1 MRHSFLNLLRQGL
14 SGHRGWP
21 QAWRNPEPRRSYEA
35 VIVGGGGHGLATAYY
50 LAGEHGLTDVAVLER
65 GWIGGGNTVRNT
77 TNVRS
82 DYMYPE
88 SAALYDLSL
97 RVYEGLGRELDFNI
111 MLSQRGWLFLIHD
124 LHQMETA
131 RHKANWMQCNGI
143 DGVIV
148 DSAEA
153 RRMLPALNPAADARY
168 PVIGAFPQRR
178 GGTIRH
184 DAVAWGYARAA
195 DRLGV
200 DIIQNCAVEGLV
212 MNGGCVTAVQIS
224 RGTIG
229 CGRMGVAAAA
239 WTARVTAMAGFP
251 LPMTSHILQAMVTEP
266 VRRCLD
272 HVVISP
278 ATGAYVNQTRKGE
291 LVIGGIMDLY
301 QSFSQRGTYPSIEK
315 VVAAVVEMFPAFSS
329 LKLMRHWAGV
339 VDITPDRSPIIGP
352 SPVPNLHLNCG
363 WGTGGFKAIPAG
375 GLLLAHAVATG
386 RQHALA
392 EAFGLERFRL
402 NALVDEAAA
411 SGIAH

>member
-1 MRHSFLNLLRQGL
+1 MRHSAVSLLRQGL

-21 QAWRNPEPRRSYEA
+21 QAWRDPEPRRSYEA

-50 LAGEHGLTDVAVLER
+50 LARTHGLRDVAVLEQ
-65 GWIGGGNTVRNT
+65 GWIGGGKTGRNI

-88 SAALYDLSL
+88 SAALYDLAL
-97 RVYEGLGRELDFNI
+97 RLYEGLGRELDFNI
-111 MLSQRGWLFLIHD
+111 MLSQRGWLSLIHD
-124 LHQMETA
+124 PHQLDAA
-131 RHKANWMQCNGI
+131 RHKANWLHCNGI
-143 DGVIV
+143 DGELIDAATV
-148 DSAEA
+148 A
-153 RRMLPALNPAADARY
+153 RMLPLLNMDADARY
-168 PVIGAFPQRR
+168 PVLGAFLQRR

-200 DIIQNCAVEGLV
+200 DIVQNCRVEGIELRHGRV
-212 MNGGCVTAVQIS
+212 AAVRTS

-229 CGRMGVAAAA
+229 CGRLGLVAAARTGA
-239 WTARVTAMAGFP
+239 LAAMAGLR
-251 LPMTSHILQAMVTEP
+251 LPMTSHSLQAMVTEP

-278 ATGAYVNQTRKGE
+278 ATGAYVNQSQKGE
-291 LVIGGIMDLY
+291 LVIGGMMDLY
-301 QSFSQRGTYPSIEK
+301 QSFSQRGTYPTIER
-315 VVAAVVEMFPAFSS
+315 VLAAVVEMFPAFGT

-339 VDITPDRSPIIGP
+339 VDITPDRSPILGP
-352 SPVPNLHLNCG
+352 SPMPNLYLNCG

-375 GLLLAHAVATG
+375 GVVLAHAIATG
-386 RQHALA
+386 RQHPLA
-392 EAFGLERFRL
+392 AAFGFDRFARH
-402 NALVDEAAA
+402 ALVDEAAA